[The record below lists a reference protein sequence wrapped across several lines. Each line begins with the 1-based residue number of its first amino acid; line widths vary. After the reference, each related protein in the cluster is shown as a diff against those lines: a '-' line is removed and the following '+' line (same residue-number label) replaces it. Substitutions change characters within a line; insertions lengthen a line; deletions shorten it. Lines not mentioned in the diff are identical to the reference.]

1 MVSKTLPFRCRVRDL
16 KKQLVE
22 DTVMDM
28 VTAMVTDM
36 DMDTAT
42 AMLIEE
48 VMHYFVMYLG
58 KSISYG
64 NVQSI

>member
-1 MVSKTLPFRCRVRDL
+1 MRDL
-16 KKQLVE
+16 KNQLV

-36 DMDTAT
+36 DMDTDTDT

-48 VMHYFVMYLG
+48 VDR
-58 KSISYG
+58 KS
-64 NVQSI
+64 VV